1 MAGFCEHG
9 GVHWVFLGQ
18 LSDCHLVKE
27 DSDCAM
33 TQAVSRRPLIV
44 VAHVRP

>member
-1 MAGFCEHG
+1 VAGFCEHG
-9 GVHWVFLGQ
+9 GVHWVFLAQ

-27 DSDCAM
+27 DSGSAKA
-33 TQAVSRRPLIV
+33 QAVSCRPVIV

>member
-18 LSDCHLVKE
+18 LSKE
-27 DSDCAM
+27 DSGCAM
-33 TQAVSRRPLIV
+33 AQAVGRRPVIV